1 MCKLIVKEHK
11 NNFCKLLQSEGKFI
25 SILVFFFNFFL
36 DTVIIRLL
44 LTPMYVKS
52 RQASVKTSNHHEVTS
67 ALYEKIRRATL
78 KGDDLTGENVFCKV
92 WLNVYNIQSLL
103 HH

>member
-1 MCKLIVKEHK
+1 
-11 NNFCKLLQSEGKFI
+11 
-25 SILVFFFNFFL
+25 
-36 DTVIIRLL
+36 
-44 LTPMYVKS
+44 MYVKS

-103 HH
+103 HQTVNHSGGRECTIETYKL

>member
-1 MCKLIVKEHK
+1 M
-11 NNFCKLLQSEGKFI
+11 
-25 SILVFFFNFFL
+25 VFFFFFL

-92 WLNVYNIQSLL
+92 WMNVYNIQSLL

>member
-1 MCKLIVKEHK
+1 
-11 NNFCKLLQSEGKFI
+11 
-25 SILVFFFNFFL
+25 
-36 DTVIIRLL
+36 
-44 LTPMYVKS
+44 MYVKS

-92 WLNVYNIQSLL
+92 YNIQSLL

>member
-1 MCKLIVKEHK
+1 
-11 NNFCKLLQSEGKFI
+11 
-25 SILVFFFNFFL
+25 
-36 DTVIIRLL
+36 
-44 LTPMYVKS
+44 MYVKS

-92 WLNVYNIQSLL
+92 GLNIYNITEFITSLTMYKTVNHSGGRECTIETYKL
-103 HH
+103 